1 MMKYIEQRDQI
12 LQNLRDLF
20 TQLSEETDE
29 AKRKQLE
36 AKCREQLDL
45 IELNGGG
52 KKTGDEK

>member
-1 MMKYIEQRDQI
+1 MTYLEQRDQI
-12 LQNLRDLF
+12 IQNLRDLL

-36 AKCREQLDL
+36 AKCREQLDMF
-45 IELNGGG
+45 ELTGGG

>member
-1 MMKYIEQRDQI
+1 MTYLEQRDLI
-12 LQNLRDLF
+12 IQNLRDLL

-29 AKRKQLE
+29 ARRTQLE

-45 IELNGGG
+45 FELYGGG